1 MSSFLPRSLYR
12 LETVPWQ
19 LADIR
24 IGFRKAETAE
34 EECRPIDN
42 GALLNFLKS
51 VHRDRTD
58 TRLLAECIQGTTQND
73 KGCSSNCILQSKPKI
88 LCVEL
93 KTLKIDVV
101 HGLTCF
107 NAGVTNKIKFWG
119 KLGVKAGDDVR
130 S

>member
-1 MSSFLPRSLYR
+1 
-12 LETVPWQ
+12 LETISWQ

-51 VHRDRTD
+51 VYRDRTD

-73 KGCSSNCILQSKPKI
+73 RGCSSKCILQSKPKI

-93 KTLKIDVV
+93 KNLKIDVMYGV
-101 HGLTCF
+101 TCF
-107 NAGVTNKIKFWG
+107 NAGMKSQIKFWG
-119 KLGVKAGDDVR
+119 KLAVKAGDDLK